1 MVILR
6 ETMKATQSIATAM
19 TAVVNYWGKKPDTAI
34 EAYGYRNY
42 VENIQILYPSIA
54 PLLSDTRAYLY
65 EHWLEIARNPM
76 LEDETGKYIDALK
89 SFFGQLRTFE
99 NEFCRHENEAFEM
112 FSDAWI
118 ARKYFVLMLEQQN
131 EHETLFRRFDGF
143 GKEKPNPARPFR
155 GMARTFRNYIP
166 GASDADLE
174 NFILYGIPLPGD
186 RFWGGTRQE
195 AVIFGKAFG
204 LTAADM
210 NHSFLFRA
218 KNNGTREI
226 NYTQDASRM
235 ENPDYAILELIA
247 MYKHCTV

>member
-6 ETMKATQSIATAM
+6 DTMKTTQSIADAM
-19 TAVVNYWGKKPDTAI
+19 AAVVDYWGDVSDAVT
-34 EAYGYRNY
+34 EAYGCRNY
-42 VENIQILYPSIA
+42 AENIQLLYPSVG
-54 PLLSDTRAYLY
+54 PQLSVAREYLY

-76 LEDETGKYIDALK
+76 LEDETGRYIVALK

-99 NEFCRHENEAFEM
+99 NEFCKHDDEAFDM

-118 ARKYFVLMLEQQN
+118 ARKYFVLMQEQQK
-131 EHETLFRRFDGF
+131 EYETLFKRFDDF
-143 GKEKPNPARPFR
+143 GDEKPNPARPFR
-155 GMARTFRNYIP
+155 GMARAFRSYIP

-174 NFILYGIPLPGD
+174 NLILYGVPLPGD
-186 RFWGGTRQE
+186 RFWGGKRQE

-210 NHSFLFRA
+210 NHSFLFRTR
-218 KNNGTREI
+218 NNGTREI
-226 NYTQDASRM
+226 NFTQDASRM
-235 ENPDYAILELIA
+235 ENPDYAIMELIA